1 MIGTKTL
8 TLLSAVLIS
17 LPSFSSTKYIVYGK
31 VYQEM
36 FDRTIVE
43 PKKRFVYKMASNATI
58 TVTNQLWGTTT
69 SFFDSSFTLRL
80 NSKYEELNVYPSN
93 KALHYQDKF
102 ALNPSFWE
110 GATPV
115 QNEVWPSIH
124 LLSRLTA
131 KPEAKERAIKIW
143 SYNQNKNIFGEQPDL
158 DLFLL
163 KMGFSEGLNIHSD
176 YEVVRIPFYD
186 ESSVQ
191 FDNNG
196 ELTNSGS
203 ETLDYYWYLIEKAH
217 IGDSDHFWSKAQYKK
232 SLEEAYD
239 LAKDYIS
246 NANCINQSGLQ
257 FEIKYLSFLITDP
270 ENTPS
275 YAGENLLGV
284 EDSKVYAI
292 EVALK
297 NQNGGYKV
305 IYLPVTQK
313 GISNPTR
320 FNCDIN
326 NKIDWNN
333 ISDLEDIWED
343 AIW

>member
-1 MIGTKTL
+1 MIGIKTL
-8 TLLSAVLIS
+8 TLFSAVLIS
-17 LPSFSSTKYIVYGK
+17 LPSFSSTKYIVFGK
-31 VYQEM
+31 VFQEM
-36 FDRTIVE
+36 FDR
-43 PKKRFVYKMASNATI
+43 KKESLVLSNARNATI
-58 TVTNQLWGTTT
+58 EVKNQSWGTTT
-69 SFFDSSFTLRL
+69 GFGDSTFILRL
-80 NSKYEELNVYPSN
+80 NSMYEELDVSPSN
-93 KALHYQDKF
+93 SALHQEDKI
-102 ALNPSFWE
+102 ALNPSFWKD
-110 GATPV
+110 ATPSR
-115 QNEVWPSIH
+115 QNEVWPSNYP
-124 LLSRLTA
+124 LSYLKA
-131 KPEAKERAIKIW
+131 KKEAKERAIKIW

-163 KMGFSEGLNIHSD
+163 KMGFSEGLNINSD

-203 ETLDYYWYLIEKAH
+203 ETLNDYWHLIQNAH
-217 IGDSDHFWSKAQYKK
+217 IGDSDQSWSKAQYKQ

-239 LAKDYIS
+239 LAKNSIL
-246 NANCINQSGLQ
+246 NANCMDQSGLP

-297 NQNGGYKV
+297 NQIGGYKV
-305 IYLPVTQK
+305 IYLPVTQT
-313 GISNPTR
+313 GISNPIN
-320 FNCDIN
+320 FNCNIN
-326 NKIDWNN
+326 KKIDWNN

-343 AIW
+343 ALYY